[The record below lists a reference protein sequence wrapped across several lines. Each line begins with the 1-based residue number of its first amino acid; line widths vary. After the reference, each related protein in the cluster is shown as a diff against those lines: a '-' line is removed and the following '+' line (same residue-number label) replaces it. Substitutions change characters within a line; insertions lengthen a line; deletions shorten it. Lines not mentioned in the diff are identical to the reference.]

1 MNLIADSGRIL
12 ATDSPLPTQKAAT
25 PPSAYIR
32 VIADIIAFAPRTPA
46 SGLSEVP
53 PRSGGL
59 VIRKTF
65 KRSNGAVDVRETV
78 RGSKSPLNGMS
89 GDVTRAAADLLP
101 PLLRLP
107 RT

>member
-32 VIADIIAFAPRTPA
+32 ATADIIAFAPRTPA
-46 SGLSEVP
+46 SGSREVP

-65 KRSNGAVDVRETV
+65 NRSNGAVDVRETIHE
-78 RGSKSPLNGMS
+78 SKDRLAGRV
-89 GDVTRAAADLLP
+89 VTLADLLLP
-101 PLLRLP
+101 FLQLP
-107 RT
+107 RI

>member
-32 VIADIIAFAPRTPA
+32 VSADIIAFAPRTPVSRDA
-46 SGLSEVP
+46 P
-53 PRSGGL
+53 PRSGGR

-65 KRSNGAVDVRETV
+65 KRSNGAVDVRETMHIDLN
-78 RGSKSPLNGMS
+78 RMGS
-89 GDVTRAAADLLP
+89 DVTRVAADLLLQHLQ
-101 PLLRLP
+101 PLS
-107 RT
+107 T